1 MTRCKQLTMLTWLV
15 SALLTGPAVAALP
28 LQTEALTPIVCPL
41 PVPPVDS
48 ASADPNDPSLMP
60 GAAMTAPLSPTPS
73 ARLDTLDIVRIGLS
87 LDVYRQGQV
96 WAQLQAQ
103 NGAQPEAL
111 HVGTA
116 LPMDP
121 KDYPI
126 VADDKDMAWR
136 QRKANALELA
146 LQGFPERWPIP
157 TLTVVRD
164 YDPNAE
170 NLDTSPEEVST
181 LLSEMVNDQRP
192 RAGMH
197 WHQIRQLRPGAIC
210 NDTPEE
216 VVEYLFQLFE
226 ANPDMPAMLV
236 YAVEGYNIAGVLST
250 RETKPIGVGTGP
262 RQPGE
267 LTDAV
272 VALIVARPERL
283 NWLRAYVP
291 YTQPNRRND
300 IDPAFTGWLR
310 QPRNPFQ
317 PTPSFPTPITARG
330 MQQWDQMKVLAKL
343 HRPVE
348 VSLLQDA
355 EPKKP
360 LKGEARHNALA
371 GAWQAA
377 TAGIAA
383 APARVFF
390 DTGRPNGGLINLAP
404 ALTAARSTL
413 DPLDSTQSYDLTQ
426 RLGDTG
432 ASSPFV
438 GIALATM
445 ASYLNA
451 DTSVV
456 MPLRR
461 EDRATVITIT
471 SATPGQKPANDPFG
485 VKLRPQHSSLSVAPS
500 PEFRAYFAE
509 LTQQSERSRPGPGR
523 YVDPEQRALEQRTL
537 DDFIASGPS
546 FDLSSLTKK

>member
-1 MTRCKQLTMLTWLV
+1 MLAWMV
-15 SALLTGPAVAALP
+15 GALSTGPVVAAVP
-28 LQTEALTPIVCPL
+28 LQTEALMAIVCPL
-41 PVPPVDS
+41 PPPSVDPTS
-48 ASADPNDPSLMP
+48 SDSQNPHLTP
-60 GAAMTAPLSPTPS
+60 GAAMTAPLLPTPS
-73 ARLDTLDIVRIGLS
+73 VRLDTLDVVRIGLS

-103 NGAQPEAL
+103 NSAQPQAL

-121 KDYPI
+121 KEYPI
-126 VADDKDMAWR
+126 VADAKDMAWR

-170 NLDTSPEEVST
+170 NLDTPPERVSK
-181 LLSEMVNDQRP
+181 LLSEMANDGRSP
-192 RAGMH
+192 AGMH
-197 WHQIRQLRPGAIC
+197 WHQIRQLQPGAIC
-210 NDTPEE
+210 NDTPED
-216 VVEYLFQLFE
+216 VVEYLFRLFE

-236 YAVEGYNIAGVLST
+236 YSVEGYNIADVLSQ
-250 RETKPIGVGTGP
+250 RGKGPIGVGTGP

-283 NWLRAYVP
+283 DWLRAYAP
-291 YTQPNRRND
+291 YTQVNPRND
-300 IDPAFTGWLR
+300 IDPAFTGWKR
-310 QPRNPFQ
+310 QPPDAFR
-317 PTPSFPTPITARG
+317 PTPSFPAPVTVRG
-330 MQQWDQMKVLAKL
+330 MQQWDQMRVLAKL
-343 HRPVE
+343 HRPVQA
-348 VSLLQDA
+348 SLLHGG
-355 EPKKP
+355 EPGKV
-360 LKGEARHNALA
+360 LKGEARHSALA
-371 GAWQAA
+371 GAWQQAI
-377 TAGIAA
+377 AGVAE

-390 DTGRPNGGLINLAP
+390 DTGRPNGGLTDLAP
-404 ALTAARSTL
+404 ALMAARSTL
-413 DPLDSTQSYDLTQ
+413 DPLDSAQSYDLTQ

-461 EDRATVITIT
+461 DDRATVIAIS
-471 SATPGQKPANDPFG
+471 SATPGRKPAGDPFG
-485 VKLRPQHSSLSVAPS
+485 VKLRSQHSSLSAAPS
-500 PEFRAYFAE
+500 PEFTEYFAT
-509 LTQQSERSRPGPGR
+509 LMQQSQRSRPEPAR
-523 YVDPEQRALEQRTL
+523 YMDPAKVALEQRLL

-546 FDLSSLTKK
+546 VDLSDPTSK